1 MTTLTVTY
9 SKALFSLIQDAQ
21 PPIAGIEVGPW
32 YSPEEIQR
40 IQDQLGEW
48 TFQFHAGS
56 IITRWRMWPSAR
68 RELRRYLAVAHGEWI
83 SIHLEMLP
91 WHVYVLSAR
100 WGIHLD
106 PPPADRAIDRF
117 VRTLD
122 RFHRAV
128 QLPILIENLPSLP
141 VKKYNY
147 AIDPKVITHIL
158 ERTKAGMVL
167 DIAHARIAASYL
179 EVDTEEY
186 LAALPLDKVQQI
198 HVSGIRRVDGV
209 WQDSHESMRERDY
222 DLLEWALERC
232 QPRVVTL
239 EYFRDQRSLKEQ
251 LHRLRELIGG

>member
-1 MTTLTVTY
+1 MTALTATY
-9 SKALFSLIQDAQ
+9 SEALFSLIRDAQ
-21 PPIAGIEVGPW
+21 PPIDGIEVGTW
-32 YSPEEIQR
+32 YSPEEIQQ
-40 IQDQLGEW
+40 IQDQLEGW

-56 IITRWRMWPSAR
+56 IITRWRIWPSAR

-83 SIHLEMLP
+83 SVHLELLP

-100 WGIHLD
+100 WGIHPD

-141 VKKYNY
+141 VEKYNY
-147 AIDPKVITHIL
+147 AVEPEVITLIL

-179 EVDTEEY
+179 GVEAEWY
-186 LAALPLDKVQQI
+186 LAALPLGKVQQL
-198 HVSGIRRVDGV
+198 HVSGIRQVDGV
-209 WQDSHESMRERDY
+209 WQDSHKSMRERDY
-222 DLLEWALERC
+222 ELLEWALERC
-232 QPRVVTL
+232 RPRVVTL
-239 EYFRDQRSLKEQ
+239 EYFREQGLLEEQ
-251 LHRLRELIGG
+251 LHRLREMIEG